1 MDIDSKMKKEKG
13 IDFINRM
20 KNKYQSIANLEKI
33 VNETK
38 NMKLLVDLDN
48 WKYLNKHLDEYIE
61 HGYITINK

>member
-33 VNETK
+33 VNETN

-48 WKYLNKHLDEYIE
+48 WKYLEKHPHEYIE
-61 HGYITINK
+61 YSDTYIL